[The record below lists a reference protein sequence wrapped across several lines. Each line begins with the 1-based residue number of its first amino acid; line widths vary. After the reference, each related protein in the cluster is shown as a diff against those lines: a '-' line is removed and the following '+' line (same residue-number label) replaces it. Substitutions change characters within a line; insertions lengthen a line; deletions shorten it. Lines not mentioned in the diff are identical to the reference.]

1 MRSFQKSVGLSAMSD
16 DYNIGYK
23 KPPRKSQFKKGTSGN
38 PKGRPKNAKN
48 RTPTELLD
56 QYLSTQVTVAEN
68 GEKKTMTLLEALQ
81 RRLVTAALKGDPYA
95 MRLVHKELEKIEKLR
110 EQNARRDKQ
119 DKQCI
124 IVKFSDHEPADAF

>member
-1 MRSFQKSVGLSAMSD
+1 MSD
-16 DYNIGYK
+16 DYEVGYK

-38 PKGRPKNAKN
+38 PKGRPKNARN

-95 MRLVHKELEKIEKLR
+95 MRLVHKELGKIEKLR
-110 EQNARRDKQ
+110 ARNDQQNKQ

-124 IVKFSDHEPADAF
+124 VVKFFDPEPADVLEIPHAAHE